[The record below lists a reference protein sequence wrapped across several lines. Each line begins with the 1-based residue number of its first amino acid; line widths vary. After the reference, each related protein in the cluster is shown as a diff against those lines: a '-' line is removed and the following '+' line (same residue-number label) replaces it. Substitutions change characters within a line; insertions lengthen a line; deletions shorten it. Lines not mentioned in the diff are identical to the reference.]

1 MRRLLAWEHIL
12 NPMDS
17 MVNKNRAGMN
27 FPVLFLQEIPTV
39 AENGFVCNLPDIVN
53 TIFFRGKCRNMLKLA
68 DCTKSFWKCG

>member
-1 MRRLLAWEHIL
+1 
-12 NPMDS
+12 
-17 MVNKNRAGMN
+17 MN

-53 TIFFRGKCRNMLKLA
+53 TIFLMVKCRNMLKLA